1 MALDD
6 LLIST
11 GVDQLIRLVKERGK
25 VDISTA
31 AKELKQPQ
39 RTIEDWAHVLEGEK
53 LITIEYRLTKVIM
66 VWHSPSSEYV
76 AQRSEKLSAKATAAK
91 GDLEAL
97 LSKVQQGGSELEAIE
112 HELHKIETAVL
123 MTPEDAQKMKA
134 ELSALDKKY
143 AEQAK
148 AASEKLN
155 RLKKKL
161 LSLAPQ
167 MGVNEEGKPER
178 SVEKELAV
186 LKNFESTLQSQ
197 VDDNETFFGA
207 FEARL
212 EDFRKRIEEGASDAR
227 VAELKGEL
235 AEIKEVKAELA
246 GAMEAL
252 ADEQQSLHTRV
263 VEIEKQIEDYSE
275 QEGSIAGTKKKLS
288 ELRRMAEDALKQK
301 EAVAEQLADA
311 ISLVRKQSSK
321 VSRLAAKEAQAATM
335 QQQIKDEYIDIA
347 EEIARAN
354 DEVGSRQKDVSK
366 KLSQQMAALETL
378 KSGAAGP
385 INKEEIQKVSF
396 MLREMKREQELLAAK
411 VKGLVREAEIVRLE
425 SEPGAKTV
433 KALPKRTE
441 EEQQK
446 SVAFVE
452 KIKLSQDE
460 EGEFE
465 RKREELR
472 SLIHKMWE
480 ESKGGPSPS

>member
-25 VDISTA
+25 VEISTA
-31 AKELKQPQ
+31 AKELRQPQ
-39 RTIEDWAHVLEGEK
+39 RTIEDWAHVLEEEK
-53 LITIEYRLTKVIM
+53 LIGIEYRLTKVFL
-66 VWHSPSSEYV
+66 VWHAPSSEYV
-76 AQRSEKLSAKATAAK
+76 AQRTEKLSAKATQAK
-91 GDLEAL
+91 GDVEAL

-112 HELHKIETAVL
+112 QELHKIETAVL
-123 MTPEDAQKMKA
+123 MTPEDAQRMKA
-134 ELSALDKKY
+134 ELSALDRSY

-148 AASEKLN
+148 SSGEKL
-155 RLKKKL
+155 RLLKKKL
-161 LSLAPQ
+161 LQLAPQ
-167 MGVNEEGKPER
+167 MGAGEQGKPER
-178 SVEKELAV
+178 NIEKELSV

-197 VDDNETFFGA
+197 IDDNETFFGA

-212 EDFRKRIEEGASDAR
+212 EDFRRRIEEGKSDER
-227 VAELKGEL
+227 ISELQGEL
-235 AEIKEVKAELA
+235 AQIKGLKTELA

-263 VEIEKQIEDYSE
+263 AEVEKRIGEYSE
-275 QEGSIAGTKKKLS
+275 QEGSIAGTRKKLS
-288 ELRRMAEDALKQK
+288 ELRRMAEDARKQK

-321 VSRLAAKEAQAATM
+321 LSALQKKESEASSM

-354 DEVGSRQKDVSK
+354 DEVISRQKDIAR
-366 KLSQQMAALETL
+366 KLASQMAALETL
-378 KSGAAGP
+378 KAGAAGP
-385 INKEEIQKVSF
+385 VDKEEIQKVSF

-425 SEPGAKTV
+425 AELGAKPV

-452 KIKLSQDE
+452 KIRLSQDE

-472 SLIHKMWE
+472 SLIHRMWE